1 MIIMLVKVIKL
12 VMDGGFEITVRANDD
27 EFRLFERAM
36 SATSGIGGDDSF
48 PTVGLITM
56 HCGDCSR
63 DSWDKEMSEINV
75 NCKKVMIYRV
85 MNELEI

>member
-12 VMDGGFEITVRANDD
+12 VMDGGFEITVRATDD
-27 EFRLFERAM
+27 EFKLFERAM
-36 SATSGIGGDDSF
+36 SATSCIGGDDSF

-56 HCGDCSR
+56 HCDYR
-63 DSWDKEMSEINV
+63 DSWDEEMSEINV